1 MKKQECLRRLSAAFG
16 AALVCTAGAA
26 YAENV
31 ARITAVTL
39 YPGSATVERTV
50 KVTSGMTRLEI
61 SGLPANFDPQS
72 VRVSADEGVRV
83 GEVTT
88 QDAARTEAPGPREAQ
103 LEHRIQALKDKQ
115 SALDAQ
121 VKSAEM
127 VNEFLSRLGGPG
139 EKPAPV
145 PDARSLAGVIEL
157 IRKNSSESLA
167 RVERAKVEKRENGKQ
182 IAALERDLAHLRSG
196 ATDTRT
202 ILVDVSGEGNARVSY
217 QVNDAGW
224 QPAYRASLD
233 SNASKLELVRQ
244 AVVAQ
249 RTGEDW
255 GAVKLK
261 LSTGLPRLSLQGPD
275 PRPWYVSLVE
285 SRPYAGAAK
294 VAADVLQSEMK
305 REFRANAPE
314 AKPAEV
320 QTTFATEFE
329 VPGLVTLPS
338 DGRKVTVSL
347 AKLVLPA
354 KMRLRVVP
362 RQDVAAIITAQA
374 KRPEGVWLPGR
385 IDLARDGDYVGSTT
399 WNPQADGDLVL
410 PFGRDGLVRVKV
422 DRVKNRNGS
431 AGLIG
436 GKNEREVSDLVTLTS
451 FHKRALPL
459 LVLESSPISTD
470 DRIEVRAEF
479 QPKPQRE
486 GWENRPG
493 VVAWER
499 DIAPGE
505 TVKISAHYTVVYP
518 KEVSV
523 VGLP

>member
-1 MKKQECLRRLSAAFG
+1 MKKQEFLRRLPAALG
-16 AALVCTAGAA
+16 AALLCAAGVA
-26 YAENV
+26 YGEN
-31 ARITAVTL
+31 ASRITAVTL

-50 KVTSGMTRLEI
+50 KVTPGMTRVEI
-61 SGLPANFDPQS
+61 LGLPANFDPQS
-72 VRVSADEGVRV
+72 VRVDADEGVRI
-83 GEVTT
+83 GEVST
-88 QDAARTEAPGPREAQ
+88 QDAAHTEAPNPREAQ
-103 LEHRIQALKDKQ
+103 LEDRIQALKDRQ
-115 SALDAQ
+115 STLDAE

-145 PDARSLAGVIEL
+145 PDAHSLAGVIEL

-167 RVERAKVEKRENGKQ
+167 RVERAKVQKRETGKQ
-182 IAALERDLAHLRSG
+182 IEALERDLARLGSE

-202 ILVDVSGEGNARVSY
+202 ILVGVSGEGTARVSY
-217 QVNDAGW
+217 QVNGAGW

-233 SNASKLELVRQ
+233 SSASKLELVRQ
-244 AVVAQ
+244 AIVEQ

-255 GAVKLK
+255 SAVKLK
-261 LSTGLPRLSLQGPD
+261 LSTGLPRLSPQGPD

-285 SRPYAGAAK
+285 PRQDARAFARAAIAPE
-294 VAADVLQSEMK
+294 AAMK
-305 REFRANAPE
+305 REMRADAPE
-314 AKPAEV
+314 EKPVEV

-347 AKLVLPA
+347 AKLALAA

-362 RQDVAAIITAQA
+362 RQDAAAIVTAQA

-385 IDLARDGDYVGSTT
+385 IELARDGDYVGSTA
-399 WNPQADGDLVL
+399 WNPHADGDLVL
-410 PFGRDGLVRVKV
+410 PFGRDSLVRVKV

-436 GKNEREVSDLVTLTS
+436 GKNEREVTDLVTLTS
-451 FHKRALPL
+451 FHKKPLPL
-459 LVLESSPISTD
+459 LVLESSPVSTD
-470 DRIEVRAEF
+470 DRIEIRTEF

-486 GWENRPG
+486 SWEDRQG

-505 TVKISAHYTVVYP
+505 TVKISAHYTIVYP
-518 KEVSV
+518 KEVAV